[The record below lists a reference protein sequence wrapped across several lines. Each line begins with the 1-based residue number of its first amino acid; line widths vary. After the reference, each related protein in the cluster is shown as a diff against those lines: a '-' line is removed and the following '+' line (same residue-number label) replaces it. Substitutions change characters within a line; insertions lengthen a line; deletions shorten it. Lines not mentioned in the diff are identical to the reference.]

1 MSKTNTEPKKYRLLK
16 DLPDALI
23 DTLFTY
29 NKEDET
35 YDYTDKFGKP
45 AWHGKV
51 TVEQSPEWFSE
62 ILPEK
67 ENEGEFVWTDELVME
82 FCYQNGTSYVGPDN
96 SIRTHISEGIP
107 QFKQSKTKSTPPSS
121 NAEKEQGRD
130 WEIVSYTNDIET
142 FKTIYN
148 KGNVFDDGFKR
159 NFQNPFYWLDNFKGY
174 KIHSVLRK
182 SDNTTFSIGDEVK
195 TKAWSCSI
203 SRFEVSGDNMV
214 VWGKSGGYCY
224 LNENLKK
231 HSPRPSPQ
239 DKERIEVEN
248 ISGAVWHK
256 SKPNMIMC
264 SLKDG
269 QVYDEEKFPAI
280 KSAIEQVL
288 NDEAEKHIVRIDFS
302 LWDSWQKSVD
312 ILRSV
317 LIPKGVKPDH
327 NLHYNFTQSDLDRA
341 RELAYN
347 AARGIS
353 ATFEN
358 PNSNIFRYST
368 FEDYKKTLNP

>member
-1 MSKTNTEPKKYRLLK
+1 
-16 DLPDALI
+16 
-23 DTLFTY
+23 
-29 NKEDET
+29 
-35 YDYTDKFGKP
+35 
-45 AWHGKV
+45 
-51 TVEQSPEWFSE
+51 
-62 ILPEK
+62 
-67 ENEGEFVWTDELVME
+67 
-82 FCYQNGTSYVGPDN
+82 
-96 SIRTHISEGIP
+96 
-107 QFKQSKTKSTPPSS
+107 
-121 NAEKEQGRD
+121 
-130 WEIVSYTNDIET
+130 
-142 FKTIYN
+142 
-148 KGNVFDDGFKR
+148 
-159 NFQNPFYWLDNFKGY
+159 
-174 KIHSVLRK
+174 
-182 SDNTTFSIGDEVK
+182 
-195 TKAWSCSI
+195 
-203 SRFEVSGDNMV
+203 
-214 VWGKSGGYCY
+214 
-224 LNENLKK
+224 
-231 HSPRPSPQ
+231 
-239 DKERIEVEN
+239 
-248 ISGAVWHK
+248 
-256 SKPNMIMC
+256 MIMC